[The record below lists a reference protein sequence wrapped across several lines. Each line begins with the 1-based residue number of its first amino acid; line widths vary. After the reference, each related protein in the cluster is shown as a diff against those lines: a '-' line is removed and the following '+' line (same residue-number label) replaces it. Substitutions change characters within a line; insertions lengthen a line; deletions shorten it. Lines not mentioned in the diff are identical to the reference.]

1 MAVIAEDGTGLAGA
15 NSYVTVEDADDYF
28 DARNNTTWSA
38 YSDAVK
44 EAALLYSC
52 QWLDARYSWPGTISV
67 DTQALSWPRDGVT
80 DSEGRIIDLDVVPAA
95 LKDAQCE
102 AAAAHALEALNE
114 VLARGGAISA
124 VTVDVLS
131 VTFSASASPG
141 RSFPYIDA
149 LVARIASPFTSG
161 VLTTFR

>member
-1 MAVIAEDGTGLAGA
+1 MAVIAEDGTGLAAA
-15 NSYVTVEDADDYF
+15 NSYVSVATADAYF
-28 DARNNTTWSA
+28 SARNNTTWAA
-38 YSDAVK
+38 YSTAVK
-44 EAALLYSC
+44 EAALLYAC

-114 VLARGGAISA
+114 VLARGGAISS

-141 RSFPYIDA
+141 RSFPYIDGI
-149 LVARIASPFTSG
+149 VARIAVPFSAG
-161 VLTTFR
+161 LLTTYR